1 LFAFAGSA
9 IQLVPDGTILFHLLL
24 IIVMVSLLN
33 ATLLKPLNRIL
44 AEREQRT
51 KGGSDE
57 AQVTL
62 TTANEKL
69 RAYQDSLR
77 DARSAGYSLLDQER
91 ADASRQREVKIASVK
106 AEVDS
111 MIAREKQTLSASQEQ
126 AKLGLR
132 SSAETLA
139 LEIGR
144 RVLGRD
150 VSR

>member
-1 LFAFAGSA
+1 MFAFAGSA

-33 ATLLKPLNRIL
+33 VTLLKPLNRIL
-44 AEREQRT
+44 AEREKRT

-62 TTANEKL
+62 ATANEKL

-91 ADASRQREVKIASVK
+91 ADASRQREVKITLVK
-106 AEVDS
+106 TEVES

-132 SSAETLA
+132 NSAETLA

-144 RVLGRD
+144 RVLGRE

>member
-1 LFAFAGSA
+1 MFAFAGSA

>member
-44 AEREQRT
+44 AEREKRT

>member
-33 ATLLKPLNRIL
+33 ATLLKPVNRIL
-44 AEREQRT
+44 AEREKRT

-57 AQVTL
+57 AQTTL
-62 TTANEKL
+62 ATANEKL
-69 RAYQDSLR
+69 RSYQDSLR
-77 DARSAGYSLLDQER
+77 EARTAGYSLLDQER
-91 ADASRQREVKIASVK
+91 ADASRQRELKIAAVK
-106 AEVDS
+106 TEVES
-111 MIAREKQTLSASQEQ
+111 MIAREKETLGVSQDQ

-132 SSAETLA
+132 SSAEALA

>member
-1 LFAFAGSA
+1 MFAFAGSA
-9 IQLVPDGTILFHLLL
+9 IQLVPDGTLLFHLLL

-33 ATLLKPLNRIL
+33 MTLLKPLNKVL
-44 AEREQRT
+44 AERERRT

-57 AQVTL
+57 AQTTL
-62 TTANEKL
+62 ANANEKL

-77 DARSAGYSLLDQER
+77 EARTSGYSLLDQER
-91 ADASRQREVKIASVK
+91 ADAGRQRELKVSAVKT
-106 AEVDS
+106 EVES
-111 MIAREKQTLSASQEQ
+111 WIAREKQALNSSRAE
-126 AKLGLR
+126 AELGLGR
-132 SSAETLA
+132 NAESLA

>member
-1 LFAFAGSA
+1 MFAFAGSA
-9 IQLVPDGTILFHLLL
+9 IQLIPDGTILFHLLL

-44 AEREQRT
+44 AEREKRT

-132 SSAETLA
+132 SSTETLA

>member
-9 IQLVPDGTILFHLLL
+9 IQLIPDGTILFHLLL

-44 AEREQRT
+44 AEREKRT

-132 SSAETLA
+132 SSTETLA